1 MTELRNLVR
10 RLLSLPDGTVRP
22 ANQPAP
28 TGREPF
34 VTVQRIR
41 TDPLGSETL
50 TFDGEAEKE
59 TIHSSYLSTVSVNA
73 FGTDA
78 YELLLKLR
86 SVFASSA
93 GIDGMKAAGGG
104 IVTTGEVID
113 LTGIVGAGYEE
124 RARIEL
130 QISHTHTVVTDQ
142 LRIDEARVEAH
153 TDTGLSR
160 SVDTIPT
167 EST

>member
-34 VTVQRIR
+34 VAVQRLH
-41 TDPLGSETL
+41 TDPVGAETI
-50 TFDGEAEKE
+50 TFDGEGEKE
-59 TIHSSYLSTVSVNA
+59 TIHSSYLSTVSINA
-73 FGTDA
+73 FGTEA
-78 YELLLKLR
+78 YELLLKMR
-86 SVFASSA
+86 SALASSA
-93 GIDGMKAAGGG
+93 GIAGMKAIGGG
-104 IVTTGEVID
+104 IVSTGQVID

-124 RARIEL
+124 RARVEL
-130 QISHTHTVVTDQ
+130 QISHTHAVVTDQ
-142 LRIDEARVEAH
+142 LRTDEITVSAN
-153 TDTGLSR
+153 TDIGISR
-160 SVDTIPT
+160 SVDIIPM